1 MKIRALFVIFF
12 FFINKAIV
20 CAQDVT
26 LFTVSLNTFSQ
37 NPAFVDSITTHY
49 KVGSLKRTIKKD
61 PKIVNSI
68 FIDNLIM
75 LKQKEEGFRRKKE
88 LMSFQTNINAYLS
101 DEQYNMNIFSLI
113 DHAHHTELTKKMAN
127 YVINRRPYNSTYY
140 ALLPIIITK
149 ASKKAKE
156 EIAKEFLAKRQS
168 EKTVEVLRA
177 TWALGKALAKSGD
190 LSALEYIISILDNP
204 KNLKPSI
211 IKELG
216 QLNVREITNYLIE
229 LIIVKNANK
238 EPIENSESNIATI
251 IFVMHNT
258 IEEFRS
264 DMYNERFVGV
274 ISTETLTEW
283 YQKNKNTYSFI
294 KKNKVW

>member
-1 MKIRALFVIFF
+1 MKIAALF
-12 FFINKAIV
+12 IV
-20 CAQDVT
+20 FSFCSAQITLDAQDIT
-26 LFTVSLNTFSQ
+26 LFKVSLDTFSQ
-37 NPAFVDSITTHY
+37 NSAFVDSITTYY

-61 PKIVNSI
+61 PTIVNST
-68 FIDNLIM
+68 FIENLFI
-75 LKQKEEGFRRKKE
+75 LKQEEEGFRRRKK
-88 LMSFQTNINAYLS
+88 LMAFQTNINAYLN

-113 DHAHHTELTKKMAN
+113 DHAHNKELTKRMAT
-127 YVINRRPYNSTYY
+127 YVINRKPYNSTYY
-140 ALLPIIITK
+140 ALLPIVITK
-149 ASKKAKE
+149 ISKKAKE

-168 EKTVEVLRA
+168 EKTVEVIRA

-190 LSALEYIISILDNP
+190 LTAIEYIISILDNP

-216 QLNVREITNYLIE
+216 LLCTREITNYMIE
-229 LIIVKNANK
+229 LIVVKNANK

-251 IFVMHNT
+251 IFVMQNT

-264 DMYNERFVGV
+264 DMYNDRFIGV
-274 ISTETLTEW
+274 VSTEVLTEW

-294 KKNKVW
+294 KTKKAW

>member
-1 MKIRALFVIFF
+1 MKTRALFVIFF
-12 FFINKAIV
+12 FFINKATV
-20 CAQDVT
+20 CAQDIT
-26 LFTVSLNTFSQ
+26 LFTVSLDTFSQ
-37 NPAFVDSITTHY
+37 NSAFVDSIILDY
-49 KVGSLKRTIKKD
+49 KVGSLKRMIKKN
-61 PKIVNSI
+61 PEIVNNT
-68 FIDNLIM
+68 FIENLFI
-75 LKQKEEGFRRKKE
+75 LRQKEERFFRRKR
-88 LMSFQTNINAYLS
+88 LLAFQTNINAYLNN
-101 DEQYNMNIFSLI
+101 EQYNVNIFSLI
-113 DHAHHTELTKKMAN
+113 DHAHSEELTKKMAT
-127 YVINRRPYNSTYY
+127 YVINRKPYNSTYN

-149 ASKKAKE
+149 VSKKAKE

-168 EKTVEVLRA
+168 EKTVEVIRA

-190 LSALEYIISILDNP
+190 LSAIEYTISILDNP

-274 ISTETLTEW
+274 ISTENLSEW
-283 YQKNKNTYSFI
+283 YKKNKNTYSFI
-294 KKNKVW
+294 KNKVW